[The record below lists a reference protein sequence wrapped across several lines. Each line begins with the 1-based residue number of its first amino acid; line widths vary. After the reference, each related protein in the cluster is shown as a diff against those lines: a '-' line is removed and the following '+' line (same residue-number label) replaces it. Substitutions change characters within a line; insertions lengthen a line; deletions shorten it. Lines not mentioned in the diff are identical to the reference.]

1 MRRARGSAQTSP
13 GLQSCAG
20 RNICLPAKN
29 NATTEAMMKNGRKG
43 SRTVKFPIHAPL
55 NPKEIKIKGPKQH
68 VEANIAANPPANNA
82 FEPLAPKE
90 SLLLPEIGELGLF
103 ETVPADEAF
112 GSVAMLAWIYVVPS
126 LIARRSNSREGTP
139 LRCEPS
145 R

>member
-13 GLQSCAG
+13 GLQTCAG

-29 NATTEAMMKNGRKG
+29 NAKIAATMKNGRYG
-43 SRTVKFPIHAPL
+43 SRTVRFPIHAPL
-55 NPKEIKIKGPKQH
+55 NPREIKIKGPRQH

-82 FEPLAPKE
+82 VEPLVPNE
-90 SLLLPEIGELGLF
+90 SLLPEIGELRLF
-103 ETVPADEAF
+103 ETAPAGEAF
-112 GSVAMLAWIYVVPS
+112 GSVAIVAGTSVMPS
-126 LIARRSNSREGTP
+126 LIARRSSSREGTP